1 MPYVNG
7 MLVHSSG
14 SKPFVA
20 SLMTLLAKMF
30 PNDILKLGGMVKR
43 PTTEGGFS
51 FHSEG
56 RAIDIYLDA
65 LEPVDLALGDIL
77 FATFHTNY
85 EALKVDHVIWNGKIW
100 SRETM
105 KVGPRIGGPHRDH
118 VHVAFVKK
126 GLEVDAQSATVLF
139 TIAVHRYRNSSPQ
152 AAERYDGR
160 WGTAYDPKDKTRRQ
174 TAAARRAIRNDTRPN
189 I

>member
-1 MPYVNG
+1 MPFVNG
-7 MLVHSSG
+7 MLVQSS
-14 SKPFVA
+14 SSQPFVA

-30 PNDILKLGGMVKR
+30 PNDILKLGGKVDR
-43 PTTEGGFS
+43 TTAQGTFS

-65 LEPVDLALGDIL
+65 FEPVDLALGDVL
-77 FATFHTNY
+77 FSTFHGNY
-85 EALKVDHVIWNGKIW
+85 DALKVDHVIWNGKIW
-100 SRETM
+100 SRDTM

-126 GLEVDAQSATVLF
+126 GLAVNAQSATALF
-139 TIAVHRYRNSSPQ
+139 VIAVHRYRGSSAL
-152 AAERYDGR
+152 AAERYDGL

-174 TAAARRAIRNDTRPN
+174 SPAARRAIRDDKRPN